1 MPLPSRIRP
10 LEKEDFPFV
19 LSLSRK
25 RIDDGF
31 LDEKALEAYLKESY
45 LDGLVLL
52 VEDVPVS
59 YLLYRLEGEEAE
71 IDEIAIEKDW
81 EGKGLAGKLMSNWLV
96 KMAKEGKKTGL
107 LEVREKNTRARK
119 LYERLGFVSYRRRI
133 RYYPDED
140 GICYRKDLSK

>member
-25 RIDDGF
+25 RIGDGF
-31 LDEKALEAYLKESY
+31 LDEKALEDYLKESY

-81 EGKGLAGKLMSNWLV
+81 EGKGLAGKLLSNWLV